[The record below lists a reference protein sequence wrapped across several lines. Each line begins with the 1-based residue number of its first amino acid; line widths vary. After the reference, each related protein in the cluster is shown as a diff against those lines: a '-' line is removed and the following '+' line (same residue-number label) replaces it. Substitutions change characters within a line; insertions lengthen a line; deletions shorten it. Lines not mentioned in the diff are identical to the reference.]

1 MSKPLRVLSR
11 DEVEKHNKDGDLW
24 IVIDSAVYD
33 LSKFAKLHPG
43 GLAVL
48 LDEDVAGQDATTV
61 FYSLHRHE
69 VLQKPQYARLV
80 IGHIAL
86 EEPRIRP
93 VGVGELSRVPYA
105 ESPWLNPSFHSP
117 YYNDGHRALQKEFRA
132 FVDTVITPDA
142 QACEAS
148 GKNASPE
155 VYKAMAEKKVNHM
168 RLGPGKHLHGLTL
181 MGGVKGEDYDYFHEL
196 IVTQELT
203 RMGARGYA
211 TGLGSG
217 VFLGLPPVMNYGAEP
232 LRSRVIDEVLNG
244 KKVMCL
250 AITEAFA
257 GSDVQGMKCRADK
270 QEDGSWL
277 INGHKKW
284 ISAGMWADYILL
296 AAKTYGGDGP
306 DGAVTAFLVDRSMG
320 FETKAITTSYSKA
333 AGTSYVTFDNVRVPA
348 DHVIGEEGHGLLII
362 FGNFNHERWYM
373 CASMARG
380 ARGIIE
386 ECLLWSA
393 QRRVFGK
400 PLLAQAVVRNKLALM
415 IAKAEAMQTWIEHL
429 TFQMTRMDH
438 RTQVKQL
445 AGPISFC
452 KMQFSLWEK
461 ELADHAVQ
469 IFGGRAVTATGMGR
483 FIELANRT
491 ARFDAVLGGSEEVLG
506 DLGVRQLIR
515 YMPEDQ
521 KL

>member
-1 MSKPLRVLSR
+1 MSKVFTR

-24 IVIDSAVYD
+24 VVIDSTVYD

-43 GLAVL
+43 GLSVL
-48 LDEDVAGQDATTV
+48 LDEDVAGMDATTV
-61 FYSLHRHE
+61 FFSLHRYE
-69 VLQKPQYARLV
+69 VLQKPQYKRLV
-80 IGHIAL
+80 VGHIAL
-86 EEPRIRP
+86 EEPKIRP

-105 ESPWLNPSFHSP
+105 ESPWLNPAFHSP
-117 YYNDGHRALQKEFRA
+117 YYNDTHRALQKEFRA
-132 FVDTVITPDA
+132 FVDTVLYPDA

-155 VYKAMAEKKVNHM
+155 VYKAMAERKVNHM

-181 MGGVKGEDYDYFHEL
+181 MGGVKGEEYDAFHEL

-203 RMGARGYA
+203 RMHARGYG

-257 GSDVQGMKCRADK
+257 GSDVQGMKCRADR
-270 QEDGSWL
+270 QADGSWL
-277 INGHKKW
+277 VNGHKKW

-333 AGTSYVTFDNVRVPA
+333 AGTSYVTFDDVRIPA
-348 DHVIGEEGHGLLII
+348 DHVIGGEGAGLLII

-380 ARGIIE
+380 CRGLIE

-393 QRRVFGK
+393 QRKVFGK
-400 PLLAQAVVRNKLALM
+400 PLLAQPVIRNKLALM
-415 IAKAEAMQTWIEHL
+415 ISKAEAMQTWIEHL

-438 RTQVKQL
+438 RTQIKQL
-445 AGPISFC
+445 GGPMAFC

-461 ELADHAVQ
+461 ELADQAVQ
-469 IFGGRAVTATGMGR
+469 IFGGRAVTASGMGR
-483 FIELANRT
+483 YIEMANRT

-506 DLGVRQLIR
+506 DLGVRQLMR
-515 YMPEDQ
+515 GMPEDQ